1 MSEQML
7 ELIAHLEQVEVCF
20 NQLVK
25 QNRKLKLERLMYK
38 ADSQAWY
45 YTDLGFSSKASRW
58 HNLYEA
64 CRKELEK

>member
-1 MSEQML
+1 MIQYTYTPIKYDE
-7 ELIAHLEQVEVCF
+7 AYV
-20 NQLVK
+20 
-25 QNRKLKLERLMYK
+25 RKLKLERLMWK